1 MRASKSSQLILNS
14 SIKKPRRDQISDNE
28 SVHIICLDENLSIE
42 IKKNS
47 SVLSVDVHWYK

>member
-1 MRASKSSQLILNS
+1 MRASESSQLILNS

-28 SVHIICLDENLSIE
+28 SVHKICLDENLLIE

-47 SVLSVDVHWYK
+47 SVLSVDVHRYK

>member
-1 MRASKSSQLILNS
+1 MRASESSQLILNS

-28 SVHIICLDENLSIE
+28 SVHKISFDENLLIE

-47 SVLSVDVHWYK
+47 SVLSVDVHRYK

>member
-28 SVHIICLDENLSIE
+28 SVHIICLDENLLIE
-42 IKKNS
+42 IKKKS